1 MSTYLP
7 KSFTNKAIFLYIFL
21 LFICYIVFQQPLP
34 VLWAVFGLI
43 EVIGFFGFTN
53 SLTKKW
59 NQLSIKNYEK
69 KLFSS
74 ALVIR
79 ICWVLFSYI
88 LFIYMTG
95 TPFEFHSQDAVLYHL
110 RASANT
116 ANPFSFLAVANISDS
131 GYVIYLSIIY
141 KIFTNALLI
150 PRLIKA
156 LISAYTCLLIY
167 RLASRNF
174 GDAAGRISG
183 VMAMLMPNLIYYCG
197 LHLKEMEMVFI
208 IVFFAERADY
218 LFRMKRFSLLNVI
231 VPILSAMSLFFFRT
245 VLGAVAIFSF
255 FIALIFSSKRLIGG
269 SKRLVS
275 IIVLLI
281 FIGIS
286 FGGRIQ
292 KEVNQNW
299 QNRETNQVSS
309 MMNRA
314 QKKGEANAFAKY
326 GRSSIFLPIIIPAPF
341 PTLVNIK
348 EQEEIMLLNGGF
360 FVRNIFSFFVFLA
373 LFLLFK
379 QKVLNDHVL
388 ILSILFGYLIIL
400 AFSAFAISERFH
412 LPAVPFLIMIAGY
425 GIIQLNRNCVKY
437 YNIYLFFISIIIIG
451 WNWFKLAG
459 RGLM

>member
-1 MSTYLP
+1 MPTYLP

-21 LFICYIVFQQPLP
+21 LFICYIIFQQPLP
-34 VLWAVFGLI
+34 VLWALFGLI
-43 EVIGFFGFTN
+43 EVIVFFGFTN
-53 SLTKKW
+53 SLTRKW
-59 NQLSIKNYEK
+59 SQISRKTYEK
-69 KLFSS
+69 RLFTS
-74 ALVIR
+74 AFVIR
-79 ICWVLFSYI
+79 IGWVLLSYI
-88 LFIYMTG
+88 LFTYMTG

-141 KIFTNALLI
+141 KIFINALLI

-245 VLGAVAIFSF
+245 VLGVVSIFSL

-269 SKRLVS
+269 SKRLAT

-281 FIGIS
+281 FIWIS
-286 FGGRIQ
+286 YGGKIQ
-292 KEVNQNW
+292 FEINRYW
-299 QNRETNQVSS
+299 QYGPSDQALN
-309 MMNRA
+309 MKARA
-314 QKKGEANAFAKY
+314 QKKEGNTLANY
-326 GRSSIFLPIIIPAPF
+326 GNATIFIPVIIPAPF
-341 PTLVNIK
+341 PTLVNINK
-348 EQEEIMLLNGGF
+348 QEETMLLNGGF
-360 FVRNIFSFFVFLA
+360 FVRNIFSFFVFFA
-373 LFLLFK
+373 LFLLIK
-379 QKVLNDHVL
+379 RKMLKEHVL
-388 ILSILFGYLIIL
+388 ILSILFGYLLIL
-400 AFSAFAISERFH
+400 ALSAFAISERFH
-412 LPAVPFLIMIAGY
+412 LPAVPFLIIVAGY
-425 GIIQLNRNCVKY
+425 GITQLNRKSFKY
-437 YNIYLFFISIIIIG
+437 FNIYLLLISIIIIG

-459 RGLM
+459 RGLF